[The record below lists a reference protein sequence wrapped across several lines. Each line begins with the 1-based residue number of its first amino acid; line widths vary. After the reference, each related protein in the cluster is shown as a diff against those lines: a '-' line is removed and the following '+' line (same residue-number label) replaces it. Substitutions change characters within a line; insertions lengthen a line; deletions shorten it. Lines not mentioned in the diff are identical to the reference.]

1 MLQDLIRDVLSDLKY
16 SAKDMEEKSGP
27 ILVAIKDLAKK
38 LFFEGK
44 ISDFKDFI
52 FRHPNPNS
60 EYIQQEIESS
70 LSQIMD
76 DGKEFIDRLLTRI
89 DIRMEMLKE
98 ERTLDGL
105 LKLLNYEHLNGFLKL
120 FSL

>member
-16 SAKDMEEKSGP
+16 TVEDIEEKSGP
-27 ILVAIKDLAKK
+27 ILIAIKDLAKK

-60 EYIQQEIESS
+60 EYIQKEIESS

-76 DGKEFIDRLLTRI
+76 NSKDFIDRLRTRI
-89 DIRMEMLKE
+89 DHRMEVLKE

-105 LKLLNYEHLNGFLKL
+105 LKLLNYEHLKGFLKMFGL
-120 FSL
+120 